1 MLVLVQE
8 KKIVGTYVDSM
19 EFSYKD
25 ITTSTTPDALKGYKE
40 REKGYVKTEENMRQI
55 VFIDTLGD
63 NTAEG
68 ILVIDNKVYSTLDVT
83 GRETTL
89 ERISFEV
96 TNSFRAKNGL
106 YELEWCEEAAEAARK
121 HSEDMKNN
129 NFFAHESFDGT
140 KFSDRINLAG
150 ISWWSCAENIAA
162 GYSEG
167 FHATYGW
174 INSSGHRR
182 NILSDSVERL
192 GVGIVKGGSYGMYYT
207 QDFYT
212 PR

>member
-1 MLVLVQE
+1 
-8 KKIVGTYVDSM
+8 M

-25 ITTSTTPDALKGYKE
+25 ITTNTTPGELKGYKE
-40 REKGYVKTEENMRQI
+40 REKSYVKIEGSLRQT

-68 ILVIDNKVYSTLDVT
+68 ILVLNNKVYNTLNVE
-83 GRETTL
+83 GRETVL

-96 TNSFRAKNGL
+96 TNSFRVKNGL
-106 YELEWCEEAAEAARK
+106 DELEWCEEVAVVARK

-129 NFFAHESFDGT
+129 NFFTHESLDGT
-140 KFSDRINLAG
+140 KFSDRIDNAG
-150 ISWWSCAENIAA
+150 INWWSCAENIAA

-182 NILSDSVERL
+182 NILNSDMERL
-192 GVGIVKGGSYGMYYT
+192 GVGIVKGGSYRIYYT
-207 QDFYT
+207 QDFYS
-212 PR
+212 PQ